1 MKTIIFFILFFTVEI
16 FSQPQNILWVINP
29 KIGDTKNELKIES
42 VLSSITWEENI
53 QAVIVTGSI
62 TDDGSVANLKRAK
75 QIFSRFSQTYFI
87 PGKNEKKAS
96 ALYGTRFTDEFE
108 NPYFSFLLDS
118 SLIIGVNN
126 SVDYLDEKGYFPVES
141 NSWIND
147 ELENV
152 STNQNII
159 LFTNNA
165 LSNTLNADKFYRNFN
180 GKKVVAVFSSDFT
193 KKSYNK
199 FGIATPSSY
208 STKKNNNELK
218 IKIIKTSNYEV
229 STFEI
234 GAVNGQT
241 TPRTYKLLQT
251 ALDFPNTD
259 NFHKS
264 KDVNIIWSKNI
275 QYSMIAEPVIYENKI
290 ITSDKSGLVT
300 CFNFNGEKLWD
311 YDVFGDILCTPT
323 AADGFLAV
331 STAQGDLTTID
342 IKSGESLQTIGFDEA
357 IITPLLSFDYKSKRK
372 LMVPKKTNSNAA
384 VIIGTETGKLFCLD
398 METLEE
404 IWHTKI
410 LTQPVLIK
418 PILIRNNFYFTST
431 DGYLYCLD
439 SRDGTF
445 VWKTKFVKSKIQPAA
460 KCNLV
465 TDNKNIYLSTI
476 EGKVYSINAQL
487 GKINWVKK
495 YKAWQSIGISTDY
508 KKLLVMGIKG
518 RLNIIKP
525 ENGRAYK
532 IVTTNLGKNK
542 FSTIPLFNHRKFF
555 AASPTGKVIRI
566 NKKYSYKTIMNF
578 VNSPLH
584 SVQKVGSQK
593 YLVSDFDGKI
603 IIFQLLNN

>member
-1 MKTIIFFILFFTVEI
+1 MKSIIFFILFFTAEI
-16 FSQPQNILWVINP
+16 FSQSQNILWVINP
-29 KIGDTKNELKIES
+29 KIGTTENELKIES
-42 VLSSITWEENI
+42 VLNSITLEENI
-53 QAVIVTGSI
+53 KAVVVTGSI
-62 TDDGSVANLKRAK
+62 TANGSVANLKKAK

-87 PGKNEKKAS
+87 PGKKEKKAS
-96 ALYGTRFTDEFE
+96 SLYGTRFTDEFE

-126 SVDYLDEKGYFPVES
+126 SVDYLDGKGYFPIES
-141 NSWIND
+141 NGWIND

-165 LSNTLNADKFYRNFN
+165 LSNTLNSDKFYSNFN
-180 GKKVVAVFSSDFT
+180 HKKLVAVFSSDFT

-199 FGIATPSSY
+199 LHIATPSGYLS
-208 STKKNNNELK
+208 KKDKNELK
-218 IKIIKTSNYEV
+218 IKIIKISNYEV
-229 STFEI
+229 STIEI
-234 GAVNGQT
+234 GATNGKT

-251 ALDFPNTD
+251 PLDFPNTD
-259 NFHKS
+259 NFNKS
-264 KDVNIIWSKNI
+264 KDVNIIWSKDI
-275 QYSMIAEPVIYENKI
+275 QYSMIADPVIYENKI

-300 CFNFNGEKLWD
+300 CFNLNGEKLWD

-323 AADGFLAV
+323 VADGFLAV
-331 STAQGDLTTID
+331 ATAQGDLTTID

-357 IITPLLSFDYKSKRK
+357 IITPLLSFDFKGSRK

-404 IWHTKI
+404 IWHTNI

-418 PILIRNNFYFTST
+418 PILIGNNLYFTST

-445 VWKTKFVKSKIQPAA
+445 VWKTKFAKSKNHISA

-465 TDNKNIYLSTI
+465 TDNKNIYMSTI
-476 EGKVYSINAQL
+476 EGRVYSINALL

-508 KKLLVMGIKG
+508 KKLLVMGING
-518 RLNIIKP
+518 RINIVKP
-525 ENGRAYK
+525 GNGRAYK

-542 FSTIPLFNHRKFF
+542 FSTIPLFNHKMFF
-555 AASPTGKVIRI
+555 AASPRGKVIRI
-566 NKKYSYKTIMNF
+566 NKKYSYKTILNF
-578 VNSPLH
+578 VDSPLH
-584 SVQKVGSQK
+584 SVQKIDNQK
-593 YLVSDFDGKI
+593 YLASDYDGKI
-603 IIFQLLNN
+603 IVFQLLSN